1 MKREVAETIIKT
13 MKKVD
18 FAIDELDKAIRPIE
32 DEQERKKMLVFIA
45 NVIHDLHV
53 KITLPVVQH
62 HPDLHPDVPSSR
74 DY

>member
-1 MKREVAETIIKT
+1 MKREVAETTIKA

-18 FAIDELDKAIRPIE
+18 FAIDQLDKAVRLIE
-32 DEQERKKMLVFIA
+32 DDEERKKMLLFIA
-45 NVIHDLHV
+45 TVIHDFHM

-62 HPDLHPDVPSSR
+62 FPDLHPDMPNSR